1 MRTFMVLFFCVLT
14 LPVAA
19 QYQELDKQLSKAL
32 MAWDLGDN
40 TDAYQML
47 SDVVRQ
53 RPYFAEPYYLRAL
66 VLESIFQYEEAL
78 TDLNILLELNTRH
91 VEGLFL
97 RGQVRN
103 QLGQY
108 DLAIKDLQMLLNMP
122 SREQVTV
129 IYQRPKS
136 FSAISRVSFLE
147 GNNLDVIYHNLALAE
162 MGRKN
167 PDSAI
172 DWLNQALKINSENCE
187 YLLARAKAHSQKGEI
202 FKAESDIRQALAKK
216 PYHSEGNQLLIGL
229 LLDRSRPQSTD
240 IFYTAVIAE
249 QPDFVL
255 PFQQRGYQRMLAGRW
270 SDALEDFQRVV
281 ELKPEDADAWVFS
294 GMIEVRLGAN
304 QEALQKF
311 EKALQ
316 YKPDHRQALYGIG
329 NIHFKAR
336 KYEEAISFY
345 SMTIFYHPHFA
356 EAYFQRGYA
365 YHSLGNSNSCCQD
378 LQRAGDRGLEAAS
391 KSWNMI
397 CK

>member
-1 MRTFMVLFFCVLT
+1 
-14 LPVAA
+14 
-19 QYQELDKQLSKAL
+19 
-32 MAWDLGDN
+32 
-40 TDAYQML
+40 
-47 SDVVRQ
+47 
-53 RPYFAEPYYLRAL
+53 
-66 VLESIFQYEEAL
+66 
-78 TDLNILLELNTRH
+78 
-91 VEGLFL
+91 
-97 RGQVRN
+97 
-103 QLGQY
+103 
-108 DLAIKDLQMLLNMP
+108 
-122 SREQVTV
+122 
-129 IYQRPKS
+129 
-136 FSAISRVSFLE
+136 
-147 GNNLDVIYHNLALAE
+147 
-162 MGRKN
+162 
-167 PDSAI
+167 
-172 DWLNQALKINSENCE
+172 
-187 YLLARAKAHSQKGEI
+187 
-202 FKAESDIRQALAKK
+202 
-216 PYHSEGNQLLIGL
+216 LIGL